1 MTWLPWILLGL
12 ATWLLLSMPLAILLG
27 SAIRKA
33 EYGELGQGV
42 TPLTGRISPIATNC
56 STAYGSYH
64 PSRVEDR
71 DRAPRPAVDASATRT
86 SIFGYAPLSI
96 SSPRCPRQH
105 SDQHG
110 RGDGAQSATGR
121 NSRRGGGN

>member
-1 MTWLPWILLGL
+1 
-12 ATWLLLSMPLAILLG
+12 MPLAILLG

-33 EYGELGQGV
+33 EYGELGQDV
-42 TPLTGRISPIATNC
+42 TPLTGRISTIATDC
-56 STAYGSYH
+56 STPHVSYH

-71 DRAPRPAVDASATRT
+71 NRAPRPAADAPAADT

-96 SSPRCPRQH
+96 SSPRCSRQR

-110 RGDGAQSATGR
+110 RGDGAQSASYR
-121 NSRRGGGN
+121 NFRGGGGN

>member
-1 MTWLPWILLGL
+1 MTWLPWVLLGL

-42 TPLTGRISPIATNC
+42 TPLTGRISTIATDC
-56 STAYGSYH
+56 STLHGSCH
-64 PSRVEDR
+64 PSRVGDR
-71 DRAPRPAVDASATRT
+71 DRAPRPAADTPAAGNG
-86 SIFGYAPLSI
+86 IFGYAPLSI
-96 SSPRCPRQH
+96 SSPRCPRQL

-110 RGDGAQSATGR
+110 RGGGAQSATGR
-121 NSRRGGGN
+121 NFRRGGGN